1 MLIMPP
7 LQKFS
12 LLLFT
17 MNTNLSG
24 LTKGGKTERIYESKF
39 TLKAVIFYCHLS
51 LLFCANVWHVL
62 ITMNNVFDHSVE
74 NQKKN
79 LTSHP

>member
-17 MNTNLSG
+17 MNMNLSG
-24 LTKGGKTERIYESKF
+24 LTKGGKQKEF
-39 TLKAVIFYCHLS
+39 MNQFLLKAVIFYCQLS
-51 LLFCANVWHVL
+51 EGLNGGG
-62 ITMNNVFDHSVE
+62 S
-74 NQKKN
+74 
-79 LTSHP
+79 P